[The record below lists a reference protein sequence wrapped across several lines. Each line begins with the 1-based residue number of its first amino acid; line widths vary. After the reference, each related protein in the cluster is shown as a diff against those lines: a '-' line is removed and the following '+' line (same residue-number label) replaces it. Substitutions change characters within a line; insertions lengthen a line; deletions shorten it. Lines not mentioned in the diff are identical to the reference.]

1 MPVKTS
7 KLGVKPNSIFD
18 ERTIGTRGVYDE
30 ISGRTV
36 EEHINDDSIHLNAD
50 DLSRVAITGSYKDL
64 KNTPDLN
71 SLVIDCGAF

>member
-30 ISGRTV
+30 ISGLTV
-36 EEHINDDSIHLNAD
+36 EEHINDESIHTNANKF
-50 DLSRVAITGSYKDL
+50 SNVAFTGSYKDL

-71 SLVIDCGAF
+71 NLVIDCGAF